1 MSTRPASI
9 LLRSLLLFV
18 GLTSALAAGATP
30 APDTVPPVPPPQS
43 PQAASQSVAVRF
55 ETELGAIDVA
65 IDLAHAPLSAAN
77 FLRYVDAG
85 RYDGGRFHRTVR
97 PDTEVRPDV
106 AIEVVQAGVD
116 PAREAEDF
124 PPVALERTRDTGLRH
139 LAGTLSMARGAA
151 DSATSDFFLCLSDLP
166 ALDYGGARNPDG
178 QGFAA
183 FGQVT
188 SGLDVA
194 RKIQAAPASGQTLT
208 PPIGIR
214 RAYRLP

>member
-1 MSTRPASI
+1 
-9 LLRSLLLFV
+9 
-18 GLTSALAAGATP
+18 
-30 APDTVPPVPPPQS
+30 
-43 PQAASQSVAVRF
+43 
-55 ETELGAIDVA
+55 
-65 IDLAHAPLSAAN
+65 
-77 FLRYVDAG
+77 
-85 RYDGGRFHRTVR
+85 
-97 PDTEVRPDV
+97 
-106 AIEVVQAGVD
+106 
-116 PAREAEDF
+116 
-124 PPVALERTRDTGLRH
+124 
-139 LAGTLSMARGAA
+139 MARGAA
-151 DSATSDFFLCLSDLP
+151 DSATSDFFLCLTDLP

>member
-1 MSTRPASI
+1 M
-9 LLRSLLLFV
+9 
-18 GLTSALAAGATP
+18 
-30 APDTVPPVPPPQS
+30 
-43 PQAASQSVAVRF
+43 RF